1 MYTMSTLWEILP
13 LVGFGLNVILALL
26 VLRQRPHSRLHQI
39 FTLFLLSMGLW
50 AFTIFHMRLSPTL
63 AAALPWEKATFAV
76 LPFAAVF
83 FYHFVL
89 LFTRTRGIAK
99 QLPLAY
105 LSIIIFTS
113 LAPTNLL
120 VSGMR
125 EMWYGHGFVP
135 GPLLPLYMFVFY
147 GFVIIALVLLL
158 KAYRTSVS
166 TLEKNRYLYVAIGA
180 SLTLLGLLIDVLA
193 ASGVRIYPMGIPSN
207 ILFSTLCAYAILK
220 YQLLDI
226 RVLVRKGTAYVLV
239 SVLAI
244 GIYIGLLITAYNLAT
259 PALGLPF
266 WLHVLF
272 ILIIALSL
280 EPALRRAQNLAD
292 RWFYRG
298 RYDYLSALESLG
310 AETKAITDLAFIA
323 GSLVNTVTSA
333 MRCKNASVLIPD
345 AEGQYFVSVANRGTG
360 KYSALRLRKD
370 SALIWQLSQQEDFLT
385 RQDINIMPQLQAL
398 TTREREILGNLEAEL
413 FIPLVTREG
422 LRGILILG
430 QKLSGQDYS
439 PEETSV
445 LRVAARQMA
454 TILDNARLYDLQ
466 IRKYREQALLAR
478 LGMIVSAELDLMK
491 ICRLFIKEL
500 KKSLSIDYVSI
511 NLMGEKDK
519 PPLTARV
526 STTSRGLHSVWKN
539 SENPSSPAVTG
550 ILTFAD
556 HEFHYEPD
564 LLLNEKSLADK
575 RFRKAGVRSVLRFP
589 LRSKSEFLGEAVF
602 ASRKPDAYSEDNQR
616 LLKQVATQLAIAIDK
631 SRLYGLERKARLEL
645 EKQYEERTEFI
656 NSLIHEVKT
665 PITAMLASSELL
677 REELANDSSTL
688 GALAENLDVAAHNLD
703 RRISELVDSV
713 KLQSTETKLNVQSVD
728 IRQIAKRAA
737 SHVTGLL
744 KSKHQ
749 TLNVELPPSL
759 GRVKADPERLLQIL
773 LNLLTNAS
781 KFSSPYQ
788 AIYLR
793 AYPADKSLVVELRD
807 SAPPIKP
814 QEAELIFSPYH
825 QIRRAESGGLGLG
838 LSICKKLVQLH
849 HGRLWVETDDAGNR
863 FKFSLPLAN
872 KAGVKK

>member
-1 MYTMSTLWEILP
+1 MYTMNTLWGILP
-13 LVGFGLNVILALL
+13 LFAFGLNLILALL
-26 VLRQRPHSRLHQI
+26 VLRQRPHNRLHQI
-39 FTLFLLSMGLW
+39 FALFLLSMGLW
-50 AFTIFHMRLSPTL
+50 ASNTFNMRLSPTL
-63 AAALPWEKATFAV
+63 AATLFWEKATFAI

-89 LFTRTRGIAK
+89 LFTRTRGTAR

-105 LSIIIFTS
+105 LSIIIFAS

-120 VSGMR
+120 VAGMR

-135 GPLLPLYMFVFY
+135 GPLLPLYMSIFY
-147 GFVIIALVLLL
+147 GFVIIALILLV

-180 SLTLLGLLIDVLA
+180 SIILLGLLIDVFA
-193 ASGVRIYPMGIPSN
+193 ASGVHIYSMGIPSN
-207 ILFSTLCAYAILK
+207 IIFSALCAYAILK
-220 YQLLDI
+220 YHLFDI
-226 RVLVRKGTAYVLV
+226 SVLVRKGTAYVLV
-239 SVLAI
+239 SIFGLA
-244 GIYIGLLITAYNLAT
+244 IYIGLLITTYNFMARAGGF
-259 PALGLPF
+259 PV
-266 WLHVLF
+266 WLHALF
-272 ILIIALSL
+272 ILIIAVGLQ
-280 EPALRRAQNLAD
+280 PAVRRAQNLVD

-333 MRCKNASVLIPD
+333 MRCKNASVLLPD
-345 AEGQYFVSVANRGTG
+345 AEDKYFVSVAQRGTG

-370 SALIWQLSQQEDFLT
+370 SALVWQLNQQEDFLT

-398 TTREREILGNLEAEL
+398 TAREREILNNLAAEL
-413 FIPLVTREG
+413 FIPLLTREG

-445 LRVAARQMA
+445 LRVVARQMA

-466 IRKYREQALLAR
+466 IRKYQEQALLAR
-478 LGMIVSAELDLMK
+478 LGMIVSAELDLTR

-500 KKSLSIDYVSI
+500 KKTLPIDYVSI
-511 NLMGEKDK
+511 NLTGEKGK
-519 PPLTARV
+519 PLPTAGS
-526 STTSRGLHSVWKN
+526 STTSRNLHSVWEN
-539 SENPSSPAVTG
+539 SENLLSLAMTSIPTS
-550 ILTFAD
+550 AD
-556 HEFHYEPD
+556 LELHYGPD
-564 LLLNEKSLADK
+564 LLHNGKSLAEK
-575 RFRKAGVRSVLRFP
+575 RFHKAGIRSVLRFP
-589 LRSKSEFLGEAVF
+589 LQSKSESLGEVVF
-602 ASRKPDAYSEDNQR
+602 SSRKPDAYGEDNQR
-616 LLKQVATQLAIAIDK
+616 LLQQVATQLAIAIDK
-631 SRLYGLERKARLEL
+631 SRLYDLERKARLAL
-645 EKQYEERTEFI
+645 EKQYGERTEFI

-665 PITAMLASSELL
+665 PLTAMLASSELL

-688 GALAENLDVAAHNLD
+688 GALAENLDVATHNLD
-703 RRISELVDSV
+703 RRISELVNFV
-713 KLQSTETKLNVQSVD
+713 KLQSTETRLKVRSVD
-728 IRQIAKRAA
+728 IHQIFERAS

-744 KSKHQ
+744 RSKHQ
-749 TLNVELPPSL
+749 TLNIELPPSL
-759 GRVKADPERLLQIL
+759 GHVKADPERLLQIL

-781 KFSSPYQ
+781 KFSGSHQ

-793 AYPADKSLVVELRD
+793 AYPADNSLIVELRD

-814 QEAELIFSPYH
+814 QEAELIFSPYQ
-825 QIRRAESGGLGLG
+825 QIRRTESGGLGLG

-849 HGRLWVETDDAGNR
+849 RGKLWVETDDTGNR

-872 KAGVKK
+872 KVQVKE